1 MSNNHSLINHSVMK
15 TLKTKQII
23 TCTSLEDARV
33 KADTITNGVI
43 AVKNDIYTIV
53 NYKTFTELTKLGY
66 TQVY

>member
-1 MSNNHSLINHSVMK
+1 MK

-33 KADTITNGVI
+33 KADIITNGVI

-66 TQVY
+66 TQIR